1 MAKQALLT
9 KPENTATPRLF
20 VAATRQN
27 DGKTTACLGLFAAL
41 QQKLNRVGYIKPIGQ
56 RFVRLEN
63 HLIDEDTVLFD
74 RTYDI
79 HTPIESMSPVAI
91 DSTFTRRY
99 LDNPAG
105 MQPVLIDKVLRAFD
119 RSAYEKDVIIIEG
132 SGHAGVGSIC
142 DLSNAQI
149 AGLLGAKA
157 IIVARGGIGK
167 PVDELALNKSLFD
180 KFGVEVIGA
189 ILNKVDPSRVDIV
202 RQYTAKALD
211 RLGIPL
217 LGMIPVTEPL
227 TFPNLGQVVDSLKAR
242 WLNGKKVGQQNRVL
256 NVVVGAM
263 TATSLIDYIK
273 PGVLVITPGDRE
285 DVLLLTIAACSVAG
299 QKPLAGI
306 VLTRN
311 ILPSPHIME
320 MIAQTNIPVV
330 ISREESYAVASNIN
344 SMTVKTQPH
353 DADKIPLIKKLV
365 AENVDLEAIL
375 KGLDIADS
383 AERVSASA
391 CGDETSA

>member
-1 MAKQALLT
+1 MANQALLS
-9 KPENTATPRLF
+9 KPENTETPRLF

-27 DGKTTACLGLFAAL
+27 DGKTTTCLGLFAAL

-56 RFVRLEN
+56 RFVKLED

-79 HTPIESMSPVAI
+79 RTPIESMSPVAI
-91 DSTFTRRY
+91 DSPFPRRY
-99 LDNPAG
+99 LDDPKG
-105 MQPVLIDKVLRAFD
+105 MHPVLIDKVLRAFD

-149 AGLLGAKA
+149 ARLLGAKA
-157 IIVARGGIGK
+157 IIVARGGIGR

-189 ILNKVDPSRVDIV
+189 ILNKVDPARMDVV
-202 RQYTAKALD
+202 RNYTARALD
-211 RLGIPL
+211 RLGVPL
-217 LGMIPVTEPL
+217 LGILPATKTL
-227 TFPNLGQVVDSLKAR
+227 TFPNLAQVVEAVEGR
-242 WLNGKKVGQQNRVL
+242 WLNGKTVGQQNRVL

-263 TATSLIDYIK
+263 TANSLIDYIK

-285 DVLLLTIAACSVAG
+285 DVLLLTIAACSVSG

-330 ISREESYAVASNIN
+330 ISREESYTVASRIN
-344 SMTVKTQPH
+344 SMTVKTQPQ
-353 DADKIPLIKKLV
+353 DADKIPVIKKLV
-365 AENVDLEAIL
+365 ADNVDLQGIL
-375 KGLDIADS
+375 MGLGIRS
-383 AERVSASA
+383 
-391 CGDETSA
+391 